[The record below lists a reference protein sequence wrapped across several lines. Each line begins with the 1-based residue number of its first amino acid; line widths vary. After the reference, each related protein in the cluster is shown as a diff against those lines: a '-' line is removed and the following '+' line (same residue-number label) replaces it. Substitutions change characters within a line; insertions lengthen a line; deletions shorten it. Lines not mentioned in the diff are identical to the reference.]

1 MTLLDERPVATA
13 FLPVPGRPLPVVGAG
28 RRAPL
33 ATGGTT
39 AYADLD
45 VAASAPCLQ
54 AVADAVAE
62 ALPWYASV
70 HRGAG
75 YASQVSTELLEQA
88 RAGVAGFLGCRPGDQ
103 VVFTRNT
110 TDAFAL
116 LAHCLPAGTTV
127 VSYASEHHANLLPW
141 RGHAERGGRHVLLA
155 VPASPQAALDAL
167 EGALRG
173 LHGPVLVA
181 VTGASNV
188 TGEVWPVEQV
198 VALARRYGARV
209 AVDAAQLAPHRVVDL
224 RALGAD
230 WVALSG
236 HKLYAPYGAGV
247 LAGRADWLDAAGPYL
262 PGGGA
267 TTAVTTAGQAW
278 AAGPA
283 RHEGGTPNVLGA
295 VAIAVACAQLEAAG
309 RAALERREHALLARL
324 EAGLASVPGLRVH
337 RLWGEAVERI
347 GVATFTV
354 EGWDPAL
361 LATALS
367 AEHGVGVRH
376 GRFCAHPLVDALL
389 DCERPVDGCG
399 DAASGTALRAS
410 IGVATTEADVDALV
424 GGLRALTQAGPRAQ
438 YTRTSTG
445 WAVASDA
452 RPSAAGTAARIL
464 RRQTHQ

>member
-1 MTLLDERPVATA
+1 MLDERPLAPTTSR
-13 FLPVPGRPLPVVGAG
+13 VPGRPLPVVGAG
-28 RRAPL
+28 RVVPL
-33 ATGGTT
+33 ATGGTAT
-39 AYADLD
+39 YADLD
-45 VAASAPCLQ
+45 VAASAPALR

-62 ALPWYASV
+62 ALAWYASV

-88 RAGVAGFLGCRPGDQ
+88 RAGVARFLGCRPGDQ

-141 RGHAERGGRHVLLA
+141 RAHAERGGRHVLLP
-155 VPASPQAALDAL
+155 VPRSPLAALDLLDAAL
-167 EGALRG
+167 AG
-173 LHGPVLVA
+173 LPGPVLVS

-188 TGEVWPVEQV
+188 TGELWPLEEI
-198 VALARRYGARV
+198 VAVARRHGARV
-209 AVDAAQLAPHRVVDL
+209 AVDAAQLAPHRGVDL
-224 RALGAD
+224 AALGAD
-230 WVALSG
+230 WVAVSG

-247 LAGRADWLDAAGPYL
+247 LAGRADWLDAASPYL

-267 TTAVTTAGQAW
+267 TTSVTARGQLW
-278 AAGPA
+278 VTGPG
-283 RHEGGTPNVLGA
+283 RHEGGTPTVLGA
-295 VAIAVACAQLEAAG
+295 VALAVACAELEAVG
-309 RAALERREHALLARL
+309 LAALQRREHALQARL
-324 EAGLASVPGLRVH
+324 EAALESVPGLTVH
-337 RLWGEAVERI
+337 RLWGEAAQRI

-354 EGWDPAL
+354 DGWDPAL

-389 DCERPVDGCG
+389 GCEQPVTGCE
-399 DAASGTALRAS
+399 DAATGTAVRAS
-410 IGVATTEADVDALV
+410 IGVATTEADIDALA
-424 GGLRALTQAGPRAQ
+424 GGLRALALDGPRAQ

-445 WAVASDA
+445 WAVAHDA
-452 RPSAAGTAARIL
+452 RPPAAGIAARIL
-464 RRQTHQ
+464 RRQTELL